1 MRIAVY
7 SGYGNADVVRIC
19 DAPEPVPN
27 EDEALI
33 SVRAASIEAPDW
45 RLMHGKPAIVRLFF
59 GMRKPKFRPGRNVSG
74 EVVAVGSRVTGFK
87 HGDAVLGMCPGAFAE
102 YVCARESRL
111 VKKPETL
118 TYEEAAA
125 LPISALTA
133 LQGLRDYGK
142 VRPGQRVLINGSSG
156 GVGTFAVQIAK
167 NLGATVTGVCST
179 GNVELARSLG
189 ADRVIDYTQ
198 QDFTQ
203 TEDRY
208 DVIYDLVGDRPLA
221 QLGAILTADGRY
233 VAAGAPK
240 NVTLFGLLARLVAM
254 TVRSR
259 LGSRKYV
266 SFIARS
272 NQGDLGFLAGLAGE
286 GKLKPAIDR
295 CYTLD
300 ETAAALGYVDQGH
313 ARAKVVIVING

>member
-7 SGYGNADVVRIC
+7 SAYGNADVIRIR

-45 RLMHGKPAIVRLFF
+45 RLMRGKPAIVRLFF
-59 GMRKPKFRPGRNVSG
+59 GVRKPKFRPGRNVSG
-74 EVVAVGSRVTGFK
+74 EVVAVGSRVSGFK

-102 YVCARESRL
+102 YACTRESRL
-111 VKKPETL
+111 VKKPATL

-125 LPISALTA
+125 LPISGLTA

-167 NLGATVTGVCST
+167 NLGAVVTGVCST
-179 GNVELARSLG
+179 GNVELVRSLG
-189 ADRVIDYTQ
+189 ADRVIDYKQ
-198 QDFTQ
+198 KDFTQ
-203 TEDRY
+203 TGDQY
-208 DVIYDLVGDRPLA
+208 DVIYDLIGDRPLA
-221 QLGAILTADGRY
+221 QLEAILAADGRY

-240 NVTLFGLLARLVAM
+240 NVKLFGLLARLLAM
-254 TVRSR
+254 MVRSR

-266 SFIARS
+266 SFIAKSDQR
-272 NQGDLGFLAGLAGE
+272 DLGFLAGLAGE
-286 GKLKPAIDR
+286 GKLKPIIDR
-295 CYTLD
+295 CYTLA
-300 ETAAALGYVDQGH
+300 ETAEALAYVDQGH
-313 ARAKVVIVING
+313 ARAKVVIVP